1 MIPETLTLLKC
12 WNSRMKNRINILF
25 LCVFVCL
32 SCGKAGLDADIKQEG
47 VRLNISES
55 ILSVETKG
63 PILPGQIGGENQF
76 PVKSS
81 YGLFICD
88 HVSEGSNPYNEH
100 APEYNNIKVHN
111 PNNANKWLF
120 SYDEDDKSGFPV
132 LFLVGKKDDA
142 DNSVCADIF
151 AYAPFYKDVTSPECI
166 EFDVYDQHDIM
177 YAIQNSDSA
186 VNKNINPLESASEV
200 DVPLTFAHAL
210 TLLEFNVELK
220 NDKYNHPEGNGDVNG
235 YSIDKITIA
244 KNSTAEVPLYSG
256 GTLNAVNGTLT
267 PKDDVESMTVKC
279 KCDAKKNKIKTYL
292 LLVPTQPDDDEYI
305 FSFHLNDV
313 VLNSV
318 FHLKKEHLRHGDSA
332 EYGFK
337 AGYKYTFNF
346 VIDNYIHFT
355 GVEFGKWTT
364 VEKPIYEIE
373 I

>member
-1 MIPETLTLLKC
+1 MIPETLTRKKH
-12 WNSRMKNRINILF
+12 WNSRMKKSINILF
-25 LCVFVCL
+25 ILVFVCL
-32 SCGKAGLDADIKQEG
+32 SCGKAGLDADLNQEG

-151 AYAPFYKDVTSPECI
+151 AYAPYNKDVTTPEYI
-166 EFDVYDQHDIM
+166 EFAISTQSDVM
-177 YAIQNSDSA
+177 YAIQNSDPD
-186 VNKNINPLESASEV
+186 VNKNINPLGEASEV

-220 NDKYNHPEGNGDVNG
+220 NDKYNHPEGNGNVKG
-235 YSIDKITIA
+235 YIIEKIKVT
-244 KNSTAEVPLYSG
+244 KNAAADVPLYSG
-256 GTLNAVNGTLT
+256 GTLNAINGELT

-279 KCDAKKNKIKTYL
+279 KYDVKNNKIKTYL
-292 LLVPTQPDDDEYI
+292 LLVPTEPDDDEYI
-305 FSFHLNDV
+305 FSFYLNDV
-313 VLNSV
+313 LLNSV
-318 FHLKKEHLRHGDSA
+318 FELKKEHLRHGDSDV
-332 EYGFK
+332 YGFK
-337 AGYKYTFNF
+337 PGYKYTFNF

-355 GVEFGKWTT
+355 GVEFGEWTT
-364 VEKPIYEIE
+364 VQEPIYKIE